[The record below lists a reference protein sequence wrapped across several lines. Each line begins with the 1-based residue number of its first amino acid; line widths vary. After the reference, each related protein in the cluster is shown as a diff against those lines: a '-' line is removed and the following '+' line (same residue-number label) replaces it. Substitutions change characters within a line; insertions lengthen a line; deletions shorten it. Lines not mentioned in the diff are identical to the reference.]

1 MQRLVLIVFIFWAST
16 FKISFAQSIKLP
28 CSDGKL
34 KADATYFKY
43 TQTDLDSLILLSSN
57 THSFFAMNGLDAI
70 FNIAFTVD
78 TSNVVKDIEFKEYKV
93 THAFGDAKVKYF
105 DPVELGNGRRHCQ
118 TEIKRLLGLT
128 NGMWVI
134 GTKKGEKKAEKF
146 EITFRFFTDAFKD
159 NKALM
164 EEAAAGLGSQ
174 YDRVKV
180 TPVVNMEKPR
190 AYLRQKP
197 YAVKSIEAG
206 KTDIGKLLLIE
217 RANNVTD
224 NDKESEELGDLFQSL
239 KDDNRACENWGKCK
253 KSKTA
258 LEKKKTNCK

>member
-1 MQRLVLIVFIFWAST
+1 MQRLVLIFFIFWALA
-16 FKISFAQSIKLP
+16 FKVSFAQTIKLP
-28 CSDGKL
+28 CSDSKV
-34 KADATYFKY
+34 KPDATYFKY
-43 TQTDLDSLILLSSN
+43 PQADLDSLILLSQN
-57 THSFFAMNGLDAI
+57 TYSFFAMNGLDAI
-70 FNIAFTVD
+70 FNISFIVD
-78 TSNVVKDIEFKEYKV
+78 TSNTVKEIEFKEYKV
-93 THAFGDAKVKYF
+93 THAFGDAKVRYF

-118 TEIKRLLGLT
+118 TEVKRLLALT
-128 NGMWVI
+128 NGMWVV

-146 EITFRFFTDAFKD
+146 EFTCRFFTDAFKE
-159 NKALM
+159 NKLAM
-164 EEAAAGLGSQ
+164 EKAQSEVNTQ
-174 YDRVKV
+174 YDKVRV
-180 TPVVNMEKPR
+180 TPALNMEKPK

-239 KDDNRACENWGKCK
+239 KDDTRACENWGKCK

>member
-1 MQRLVLIVFIFWAST
+1 MQRLVLIVFIIWAFT
-16 FKISFAQSIKLP
+16 FEVSFAQSIKLP
-28 CSDGKL
+28 CSDGKV

-43 TQTDLDSLILLSSN
+43 PQTDLDSLILLSSN
-57 THSFFAMNGLDAI
+57 TYSFFAMNGLDAI

-78 TSNVVKDIEFKEYKV
+78 TSNAIKDIEFKEYKV

-118 TEIKRLLGLT
+118 AEVKRLLALT

-146 EITFRFFTDAFKD
+146 EITFRFFTDAFKE
-159 NKALM
+159 NKLAM
-164 EEAAAGLGSQ
+164 EKAQSEVNTQ
-174 YDRVKV
+174 YDKVRV
-180 TPVVNMEKPR
+180 TPALNVEKPK
-190 AYLRQKP
+190 AFLRLKP
-197 YAVKSIEAG
+197 YAIRSIEAG
-206 KTDIGKLLLIE
+206 KTDLAKLLLVE

-224 NDKESEELGDLFQSL
+224 NDKEFEELGDLFQSL
-239 KDDNRACENWGKCK
+239 KDDTRACENWGKCK